1 MDNYAQLLSDY
12 QKIRAEMEKFKK
24 DRLDLFLKSVPDS
37 FGVKLCEFDDES
49 IKDFSQD
56 MLSILCRWEKSRKKT
71 KYREQVKKQKEQK
84 TQKVEMEQN
93 DTNDDE
99 DISIADMLKDL

>member
-56 MLSILCRWEKSRKKT
+56 MLFGKQHFHRLL
-71 KYREQVKKQKEQK
+71 QVCFFPP
-84 TQKVEMEQN
+84 
-93 DTNDDE
+93 
-99 DISIADMLKDL
+99 